1 MTALLLAVS
10 AASVSG
16 SPAGPMISRLSG
28 SEALSAVFVQTDFWA
43 LTRETGVSC
52 GTLSL
57 SADGRFLLEYEGP
70 DGRTIGFDGSVM
82 FTVDPSSRQ
91 VLLDESG
98 EPAGFAALLE
108 SAGRTDLLTGSSVSG
123 DTVTIVLE
131 GDIGQGIDRM
141 EFSFLSSDSLPRSL
155 ETSDANG
162 NVTSWVLTAP
172 STEPLDPSVFEVD
185 IPGGFEVLRSGDL

>member
-1 MTALLLAVS
+1 MTALLIAVS
-10 AASVSG
+10 SAAASG
-16 SPAGPMISRLSG
+16 SPAGPMLARLYS
-28 SEALSAVFVQTDFWA
+28 SEALSAVFVQTDFWV
-43 LTRETGVSC
+43 LTRETGVTG

-57 SADGRFLLEYEGP
+57 SADGRFLLDYDEP
-70 DGRTIGFDGSVM
+70 DGRTIGFDGSVT

-108 SAGRTDLLTGSSVSG
+108 SAGRTDILAGSSVSG
-123 DTVTIVLE
+123 DTVTVVLE

-162 NVTSWVLTAP
+162 NATSWVLTAP
-172 STEPLDPSVFEVD
+172 STEPLDPSVFEVE
-185 IPGGFEVLRSGDL
+185 IPAGFEVLRSGEL